1 MPDSAVMI
9 RARRST
15 RDALKEIAERRNTSL
30 IDALDQIVRDVREEE
45 LIAAVAVSL
54 GEHAHAVA
62 LEAGEGALVFPSTAR
77 LLPGGKVSVRVE
89 AWVFERESRRIA
101 ATVLAELER
110 SARPLPATGG
120 LTG

>member
-62 LEAGEGALVFPSTAR
+62 LETRALDDATA
-77 LLPGGKVSVRVE
+77 
-89 AWVFERESRRIA
+89 AD
-101 ATVLAELER
+101 
-110 SARPLPATGG
+110 G
-120 LTG
+120 LDPDDDFSGW